1 MPTGTA
7 PTKNHRAERVVRLA
21 LENATGDPSA
31 QALLNDFADALTT
44 YERLY
49 GDGKKT
55 FEFLPESVSDETTI
69 DGLVW
74 AAPMGDKQN
83 SHDAST
89 QYAILYEP
97 AVDYVL
103 LARSPRLGWLRRPV
117 SEAIDALVL
126 DARCGKPRSEAIA
139 TLKFPRRAA
148 LWALGAT
155 RRLFAVRQIQTS
167 L

>member
-55 FEFLPESVSDETTI
+55 FEFLTESVTDETTN

-74 AAPMGDKQN
+74 AAPMGDKQYIPV
-83 SHDAST
+83 SPA
-89 QYAILYEP
+89 QYVILYDP
-97 AVDYVL
+97 TVDYVL